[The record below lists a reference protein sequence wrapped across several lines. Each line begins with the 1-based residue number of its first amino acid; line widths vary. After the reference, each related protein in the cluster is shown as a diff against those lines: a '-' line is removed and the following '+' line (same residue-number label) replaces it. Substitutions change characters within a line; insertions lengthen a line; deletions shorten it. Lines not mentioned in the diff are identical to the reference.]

1 MAEFKLDRFKYN
13 WAGSWTTATVYQRD
27 DIIRVNG
34 RSYVCVVGH
43 TSRAK
48 FADDL
53 NNTLL
58 GSVPPQPQP
67 YWIVMTASRSFLGNW
82 TTSTDYVLG
91 DMVVLYGTIYEC
103 ISEHTSTTFEEFADK
118 WAPFS
123 RHISFENVWE
133 VSTEYAEGALV
144 RYNGIV
150 YKCAKVH
157 TSQATLED
165 NIDSWEVF
173 FDGIEYLGDYA
184 SGTTYRKNDLVRYGG
199 SIFRCVETHTAGE
212 LLDDLKFEIE
222 FPGNQFNGVW
232 SSLVAYNQGDIVQY
246 GGYLYAATSNS
257 KDQQPSRDSTDSTV
271 RWTVLAKSNRFV
283 GQWELDG
290 RYLTGDVVL
299 RGGNLWVAL
308 QDVNAGDGDGSS
320 VDYQDT
326 NIWELLAPGKR
337 FNMSWNAQTFY
348 SKDDVVYYKG
358 TAYLCAQDHQAEAFN
373 YPGENG
379 SGYAYWTILIQAGLD
394 GGLNYKG
401 DLLTYNLDRTVEGDT
416 SSFGDINVPIGEF
429 NQVLSISSDLDVYWR
444 NVANDAEV
452 IYVNTSGRDE
462 IGYGTS
468 PSKPFKT
475 IKHACEYVEDN
486 FAPLT
491 TVTVRAST
499 GRFEE
504 ICPISIPAGTAVIG
518 DELRTTTVVAAEADP
533 LYADAFKYVTTY
545 VTRFKQ
551 LFPQLILLQTATI
564 APGNL
569 YRQDK
574 NGPVSSNAAV
584 GDINGL
590 IDDYVAFIDSR
601 IGSGEAPILIGT
613 NTITSESVNIYAGNI
628 MFRNAELIAKE
639 LILYVQSQY
648 PLDTLPEDRMRVDIL
663 HFLRAFKYDLTYPG
677 NYKTLLSAERYSNA
691 TLGSQFADIFR
702 ARDTTGL
709 RQMTTTGLVGTLNPP
724 GVFELYQR
732 PTGGACV
739 ALDPG
744 WGPADERV
752 WISNRSP
759 YIQGVTNIGTRCVGK
774 KVDGALHNGGNK
786 SMTSNDFTQVL
797 SDGIGAWITNNGRAE
812 LVSVF
817 TYYNQVGYLAENG
830 GVIRATNG
838 NNSYGNFG
846 SIATGGD
853 QNEIPDDVTINNRF
867 NEAQVKSAF
876 AGGATDKIFVFEYT
890 NTGEEYTTAGA
901 TIIGSGEDATV
912 EFDDFR
918 EGGMSRVRLTNT
930 KGSGSEGG
938 AGYTNRQG
946 FAQITVNST
955 STIRLSNT
963 DVTQFEEEI
972 IGMRVIIIAG
982 AGVGQYGVITAYNNN
997 NRDATVSRDSTGELG
1012 WDHVLPGTPIETSF
1026 DTTAQYRIEPR
1037 VIADAPPYSSVSYN
1051 LLNPRNFIDVT
1062 YGGTRQVF
1070 LALSGAVGTG
1080 SVEES
1085 VIPVAAKFNVTRSN
1099 LTYIVTMTNAGV
1111 GYTAGDVII
1120 LPGSGLGGASPVNDL
1135 TIVVTEV
1142 TDDSTASIVSYTTS
1156 GTGRAGKYI
1165 FIAEPNVAGYS
1176 DNGTSWSELNM
1187 SFEGDF
1193 RRIIAGED
1201 RFIAIAYNENRYSFT
1216 YTGSAWSTR
1225 ALPVTENWIDGAYGN
1240 GTFVLI
1246 NDNSNTV
1253 AVSSDGLIWT
1263 TANIPGNTAGD
1274 SSTVQ
1279 WDQITYGA
1287 GKFVVTSRNFLDV
1300 AYSLDNGATWTRV
1313 EGALP
1318 ADAGDIIALEYGNN
1332 RYITLADGG
1341 KTAYSLDAITW
1352 YQGTTID
1359 LSTQPGF
1366 YFSDLKF
1373 NQGIFV
1379 AVGSTVSRAPDTY
1392 YVSTEDCLNWTARE
1406 TNVAA
1411 PYNRLAT
1418 SNLNNRPTFLLL
1430 ASGTTS
1436 QAVNRV
1442 NLGALAKIRADVVIG
1457 SFESFKIWDSG
1468 SGYEDGNM
1476 PALTITD
1483 NSFTTEVE
1491 YEIRI
1496 SNGVLSQPSFIH
1508 RGTGYR
1514 TSTSAIT
1521 ITGDG
1526 YADIVPEANTIVI
1539 DGVSSLPGPGVQIKI
1554 TGILDEDTLD
1564 PDDLFV
1570 FTGVVIEDLGDDGT
1584 NNNTR
1589 RVRLTIS
1596 PKLTNEYNLEHATTA
1611 ELRSQY
1617 SQCRITGHDFLDIGT
1632 GNFEETNY
1640 PEIYADGSYFIAAPE
1655 NEVVETDG
1663 GRIFYVSTDQDG
1675 NFRAGEL
1682 FSVQQATGIVTISAE
1697 FFDLDGLSQLALGG
1711 VRLGGS
1717 GAVVREFSTDPTFAE
1732 DSNNVVPTQRA
1743 IATFLANR
1751 LSVGGENLETFQLI
1765 AGRVSLGTLDNIIDM
1780 TDGSQLK
1787 IPRVV
1792 TIDGVDANGNPSG
1805 VAGTFISQSL
1815 FFRNTFRE

>member
-13 WAGSWTTATVYQRD
+13 WSGDWLPATEYQRD

-34 RSYVCVVGH
+34 RSYVCVIGH

-53 NNTLL
+53 NNILP

-67 YWIVMTASRSFLGNW
+67 YWIVMTAGRSFLGNW
-82 TTSTDYVLG
+82 ATDTDYNLG
-91 DMVVLYGTIYEC
+91 DMVLLYGTIYEC
-103 ISEHTSTTFEEFADK
+103 IAEHTSTTFEEFANN

-123 RHISFENVWE
+123 RHISFENIWKT
-133 VSTEYAEGALV
+133 STEYAEGALV

-150 YKCAKVH
+150 YKCTSVH

-165 NIDSWEVF
+165 DIYSWEVF
-173 FDGIEYLGDYA
+173 FEGVEYLGDYV

-199 SIFRCVETHTAGE
+199 SIFRCIETHTAGE
-212 LLDDLKFEIE
+212 LIDDLKFEIE

-232 SSLVAYNQGDIVQY
+232 SPLVAYNQGDIVQY
-246 GGYLYAATSNS
+246 GGYLYAATANS
-257 KDQQPSRDSTDSTV
+257 IDQQPSRDSTDSTV

-290 RYLTGDVVL
+290 QYLTGDVVL

-308 QDVNAGDGDGSS
+308 QDVNASDGDGSS
-320 VDYQDT
+320 VDYEDT

-348 SKDDVVYYKG
+348 SKDDVVYYSG
-358 TAYLCAQDHQAEAFN
+358 TAYLCVQDHQAESFN
-373 YPGENG
+373 YPGDNG
-379 SGYAYWTILIQAGLD
+379 SGYTYWSILIQAGLD

-416 SSFGDINVPIGEF
+416 SSLGDTSVPIGEAE
-429 NQVLSISSDLDVYWR
+429 QVLSISSDLDVYWR
-444 NVANDAEV
+444 NVANDVDV
-452 IYVNTSGRDE
+452 IYVSTSGFDE

-475 IKHACEYVEDN
+475 IRYACEYVEDN
-486 FAPLT
+486 FKPLNP
-491 TVTVRAST
+491 VKVQVST

-504 ICPISIPAGTAVIG
+504 ICPISIPAGTAVMG
-518 DELRTTTVVAAEADP
+518 DELRSTTVVAALANP
-533 LYADAFKYVTTY
+533 AYNNAFKYVNTY

-564 APGNL
+564 TPGNT
-569 YRQDK
+569 YIQDK
-574 NGPVSSNAAV
+574 LGPASSNAAI
-584 GDINGL
+584 GDINAL

-601 IGSGEAPILIGT
+601 IGSGSAPTMIGT
-613 NTITSESVNIYAGNI
+613 NTMTSDSVNIYAGNI
-628 MFRNAELIAKE
+628 IVRNAELIAKE
-639 LILYVQSQY
+639 LILYTQLQY
-648 PLDTLPEDRMRVDIL
+648 PLDTLPEDEMRVDIL
-663 HFLRAFKYDLTYPG
+663 HFLKAFKYDLTYTG
-677 NYKTLLSAERYSNA
+677 NYKTLLSAERYANA

-702 ARDTTGL
+702 VRDTTGL
-709 RQMTTTGLVGTLNPP
+709 RNMTTTGLVGTLNPP
-724 GVFELYQR
+724 GVFDLYQR

-744 WGPADERV
+744 WGPDDQRV
-752 WISNRSP
+752 WINNRSP

-817 TYYNQVGYLAENG
+817 TYYCQIGYFAEDG

-838 NNSYGNFG
+838 NNSYGKFG
-846 SIATGGD
+846 SIATGGNI
-853 QNEIPDDVTINNRF
+853 NEIPDAVVVNNRY
-867 NEAQVKSAF
+867 NDAQVKSAF
-876 AGGATDKIFVFEYT
+876 AGGDIDEILVFEYT
-890 NTGEEYTTAGA
+890 NAGEEYTTASA
-901 TIIGSGEDATV
+901 AISGSGEDATV

-918 EGGMSRVRLTNT
+918 DGSISRIRITNT

-946 FAQITVNST
+946 FAQITPNST
-955 STIRLSNT
+955 STIRISAT
-963 DVTQFEEEI
+963 DITQFESEI
-972 IGMRVIIIAG
+972 LGMRVIIIAG
-982 AGVGQYGVITAYNNN
+982 SGVGQYGVITAYNNST
-997 NRDATVSRDSTGELG
+997 RDVTVSRDSDGLLG
-1012 WDHVLPGTPIETSF
+1012 WDHVLPGTPIVSSL
-1026 DTTAQYRIEPR
+1026 DSTAQYRIEPR
-1037 VIADAPPYSSVSYN
+1037 VIADAPPYSSISYN
-1051 LLNPRNFIDVT
+1051 LLNSRTFVDAT

-1070 LALSGAVGTG
+1070 LSLTGQIGTGAVDELVVP
-1080 SVEES
+1080 S
-1085 VIPVAAKFNVTRSN
+1085 AAKFNVTRSN
-1099 LTYIVTMTNAGV
+1099 RTYIVTLTQAGV
-1111 GYTAGDVII
+1111 GYAVGDVITI
-1120 LPGSGLGGASPVNDL
+1120 LGSELGGADVTNDL
-1135 TIVVTEV
+1135 TIVITEV
-1142 TDDSTASIVSYTTS
+1142 TDDSSASIVSFTSS
-1156 GTGRAGKYI
+1156 GTGRAGQYV
-1165 FIAEPNVAGYS
+1165 FLADAGVAGYS
-1176 DNGTSWSELNM
+1176 DDGVSWIELNI
-1187 SFEGDF
+1187 SFEGDY
-1193 RRIIAGED
+1193 RRIISGHD

-1216 YTGSAWSTR
+1216 YTGTAWSTR
-1225 ALPVTENWIDGAYGN
+1225 ALPSTENWIDGAYGD

-1253 AVSSDGLIWT
+1253 AISSDGLIWT
-1263 TANIPGNTAGD
+1263 TADIPGNATGD

-1300 AYSLDNGATWTRV
+1300 AYSTNNGATWTRV

-1318 ADAGDIIALEYGNN
+1318 ADEGDIIALEYGNN
-1332 RYITLADGG
+1332 RYLTLSDSGR
-1341 KTAYSLDAITW
+1341 TAYSLDAITW
-1352 YQGTTID
+1352 YQGSAID
-1359 LSTQPGF
+1359 LSLKPGF
-1366 YFSDLKF
+1366 YFTDLKF
-1373 NQGIFV
+1373 NQGVFV
-1379 AVGSTVSRAPDTY
+1379 AVGSNNTPDTY
-1392 YVSTEDCLNWTARE
+1392 FASTEDGLLWTSRD

-1411 PYNRLAT
+1411 PYNRLAI
-1418 SNLNNRPTFLLL
+1418 SNLNNQPTFLLL
-1430 ASGTTS
+1430 ASGSTS
-1436 QAVNRV
+1436 QAVNRI
-1442 NLGALAKIRADVVIG
+1442 NLGATAKVRADVVIG
-1457 SFESFKIWDSG
+1457 SFESFKLWDPG
-1468 SGYEDGNM
+1468 SGYDEGNM
-1476 PALTITD
+1476 PQLTITD
-1483 NSFTTEVE
+1483 NSFTTQIE

-1496 SNGVLSQPSFIH
+1496 SNKVLAQPSFIH

-1514 TSTSAIT
+1514 TSTSFIT
-1521 ITGDG
+1521 ISGDG
-1526 YADIVPEANTIVI
+1526 YADIVPEDNTII
-1539 DGVSSLPGPGVQIKI
+1539 LDGVSAIPGPGVQLKI
-1554 TGILDEDTLD
+1554 AGIFDETTID

-1570 FTGVVIEDLGDDGT
+1570 FNGVVIEDLGDDGT
-1584 NNNTR
+1584 NNNTNR
-1589 RVRLTIS
+1589 IRLTIS
-1596 PKLTNEYNLEHATTA
+1596 PKLQNEFNLAHGTTA
-1611 ELRSQY
+1611 ELRSEY

-1632 GNFEETNY
+1632 GNFEQTNY

-1663 GRIFYVSTDQDG
+1663 GRIFYLSTDQDG

-1765 AGRVSLGTLDNIIDM
+1765 AGRVSIGTLANIIDM
-1780 TDGSQLK
+1780 TDGSQLR
-1787 IPRVV
+1787 IPRNV

-1815 FFRNTFRE
+1815 FLRNTFRE